1 MAVFLRRGAFT
12 LMTVFAVFAIPFT
25 VGEIIDNPGGW
36 AAVVLVALILVPL
49 TLLVIEALHR
59 PDRALRL
66 LTWAVGLLG
75 AYAVVEAVVPPPHIG
90 PVVAVGAVVLGVP
103 LSVLGLRHAREAGVL
118 LVIDGVVPFVGVV
131 ATGLRHLGENGGLH
145 LGGSAAAA
153 GMPLVIVGLLY
164 VGAWAAGLRH
174 PAPAPPS
181 RHQPRHQRP
190 RHRQP
195 SDQQPTGQRPSH
207 AGQP

>member
-1 MAVFLRRGAFT
+1 MSAFLRRGAFT

-25 VGEIIDNPGGW
+25 VGEIIDDPGGW

-59 PDRALRL
+59 PARALRL

-75 AYAVVEAVVPPPHIG
+75 AYAVVEAVLPPPHIG

-118 LVIDGVVPFVGVV
+118 LVLDGLVPLVGVV
-131 ATGLRHLGENGGLH
+131 ATGLRYLGENGGLH
-145 LGGSAAAA
+145 VGGSSAAA

-164 VGAWAAGLRH
+164 IGAWAAGLRH
-174 PAPAPPS
+174 PAPAPPN
-181 RHQPRHQRP
+181 RHEPRHRS

-195 SDQQPTGQRPSH
+195 SGQQATGQRPSP
-207 AGQP
+207 AGRP